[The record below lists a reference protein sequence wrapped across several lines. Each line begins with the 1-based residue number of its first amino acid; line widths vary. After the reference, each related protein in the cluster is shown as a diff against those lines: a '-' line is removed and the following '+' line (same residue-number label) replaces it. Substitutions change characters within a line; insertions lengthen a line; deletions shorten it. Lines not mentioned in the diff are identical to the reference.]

1 MVRPPWRSIPACTAL
16 VALGFVCLGCYLGWL
31 EYAARVAERD
41 SWQRLM
47 SPTQADPGLTAP
59 EVQPTSDAARVT
71 VGIYLERIAKFEVPQ
86 SSWTAVLDIWFEW
99 EGDRFD
105 PAARLV
111 AVDGSIG
118 RLDTLREIHE
128 GEHHFVCY
136 AAEIQFTRVFGVTHF
151 PLDDHLLLLGFENGE
166 FDRRQLLFVPDTA
179 NSVSSSRVAVP
190 GYRVTGLRAIEKPH
204 SYKTSRGLPH
214 AEPGLP
220 ATFSQARFGLELR
233 RDGWGLFLKMF
244 QALFVAVAIA
254 MLPFFI
260 RPTHVDPRFGLG
272 VGALFA
278 AVANAYLIISYVPQ
292 TGEFTLA
299 DMVNLVGIV
308 TILITLV
315 ESTISLLI
323 WQEWGRQDL
332 SRRLDRAAF
341 LAVLGGYV
349 TANAAILLGAIG

>member
-1 MVRPPWRSIPACTAL
+1 MPRPSWRSIPACAAL
-16 VALGFVCLGCYLGWL
+16 VAAGFVGLGCVLGWV
-31 EYAARVAERD
+31 EWSARVAERD

-47 SPTQADPGLTAP
+47 SPADADPGLTAP
-59 EVQPTSDAARVT
+59 DVQPTDDAERVT
-71 VGIYLERIAKFEVPQ
+71 VGIYLERIATFELPE

-105 PAARLV
+105 PAARLI
-111 AVDGSIG
+111 AIDGSIG
-118 RLDTLREIHE
+118 KLDTLREIHE
-128 GEHHFVCY
+128 GDHHFVCY
-136 AAEIQFTRVFGVTHF
+136 TAEIQLSRAFCVTRF
-151 PLDDHLLLLGFENGE
+151 PLDDHLLLLAFENGE
-166 FDRRQLLFVPDTA
+166 FDRRQLLFVPDTV
-179 NSVSSSRVAVP
+179 NSAASSRVAVP

-214 AEPGLP
+214 AEPGRP

-254 MLPFFI
+254 ILPFFI
-260 RPTHVDPRFGLG
+260 RPTDVDPRFGLG

-278 AVANAYLIISYVPQ
+278 AVANAYLIISYVPR

-315 ESTISLLI
+315 ESTVSLWM

-341 LAVLGGYV
+341 VAVLGGYIA
-349 TANAAILLGAIG
+349 ANAAILLGALG